1 MTTGRTG
8 THMKRYGFLA
18 LAIFTGLWE
27 HSPAAQGASGQNLFF
42 LTGTLGAA
50 SAARLYRVGSNSPT
64 PQPVRKVAAE
74 AALVL
79 ADYDRRKLIVVSP
92 YLSPHNFDIVD
103 MAAPAV
109 QRHLSIGYD
118 SNELLPAGIY
128 LLDLPVRGLSVAM
141 ALGKMFKMDN
151 PEPPRD
157 LSSVSLT
164 APDAA
169 QVSLPL
175 TDLAFLRVSGL
186 VGGAVIL
193 QAEMA
198 PEVGGTPLQF
208 PTWTGSGVTID
219 IPWRGDVAPS
229 TWSSGPDPYRLT
241 AVNDSVAVLTPLLV
255 AQSNLVDVLDKA
267 AGSWHRYMLPFA
279 VSRAR
284 AFGPWVAAIRT
295 EPRNAAWSALKR
307 TSVAVSE
314 LQKFRS
320 SPGREKRLTENI
332 KDCDSP
338 HCSFVVEDLF
348 NNLPDY
354 YPGDLSVLNGRTGQ
368 ILTIH
373 TGQGDSEVVL
383 ATDDAVYYRVNDALY
398 RADLAAGKLGSGIK
412 IAEGPDIVQAH
423 WAFLGPAGL

>member
-50 SAARLYRVGSNSPT
+50 SAARLYRVGSNSPK
-64 PQPVRKVAAE
+64 PRPVRKVAAE
-74 AALVL
+74 VALVL

-92 YLSPHNFDIVD
+92 NLSPHNFDIVD

-198 PEVGGTPLQF
+198 PEAGGNPLQF
-208 PTWTGSGVTID
+208 PTWTGSAVTID

-229 TWSSGPDPYRLT
+229 TWSSGPDPYRLIAST
-241 AVNDSVAVLTPLLV
+241 IASPYSLL
-255 AQSNLVDVLDKA
+255 
-267 AGSWHRYMLPFA
+267 SWSPNPTLSTCSTKQRAPGIATCCRLP
-279 VSRAR
+279 
-284 AFGPWVAAIRT
+284 
-295 EPRNAAWSALKR
+295 
-307 TSVAVSE
+307 
-314 LQKFRS
+314 
-320 SPGREKRLTENI
+320 
-332 KDCDSP
+332 
-338 HCSFVVEDLF
+338 
-348 NNLPDY
+348 
-354 YPGDLSVLNGRTGQ
+354 
-368 ILTIH
+368 
-373 TGQGDSEVVL
+373 
-383 ATDDAVYYRVNDALY
+383 
-398 RADLAAGKLGSGIK
+398 
-412 IAEGPDIVQAH
+412 
-423 WAFLGPAGL
+423 